1 MAKLVSENWNLE
13 FHFWNFI
20 LRLEFGILKI
30 WDLFHNSCNL
40 NTKHIVL
47 YNMSA
52 ISDQHYI
59 DKILQGET
67 NSFAV
72 LVDRYKDMI
81 FTLALKM
88 VKNREEAEE
97 VAQDTFIK
105 IYNSL
110 NKFKGDSKFSTWIYK
125 IAYNTC
131 LDRLKKNKKEDLTIS
146 IDEFSAHLIKTMDN
160 ALSALEDKERKQ
172 TIQNCL
178 NLLPSDE
185 NFLLTLFYF
194 EDQSLEEIGKIMSI
208 NANNVKV
215 KLFRSRQ
222 KLAVILKKQLEPEI
236 VEYYDRGR

>member
-1 MAKLVSENWNLE
+1 
-13 FHFWNFI
+13 
-20 LRLEFGILKI
+20 
-30 WDLFHNSCNL
+30 
-40 NTKHIVL
+40 
-47 YNMSA
+47 MST
-52 ISDQHYI
+52 IPDQHYI

-67 NSFAV
+67 NAFAV

-105 IYNSL
+105 IYNSVS
-110 NKFKGDSKFSTWIYK
+110 KFKGDSKFSTWIYK

-131 LDRLKKNKKEDLTIS
+131 LDCLKKTKKEDLNIS

-160 ALSALEDKERKQ
+160 ALSALEEKERKQ

-178 NLLPSDE
+178 NLLPGEE

-194 EDQSLEEIGKIMSI
+194 EDQSLEEIGKIMNI
-208 NANNVKV
+208 NSNNVKV

-222 KLAVILKKQLEPEI
+222 KLAIILKKQLEPEI
-236 VEYYDRGR
+236 IASYERER

>member
-1 MAKLVSENWNLE
+1 MST
-13 FHFWNFI
+13 
-20 LRLEFGILKI
+20 
-30 WDLFHNSCNL
+30 L
-40 NTKHIVL
+40 N
-47 YNMSA
+47 
-52 ISDQHYI
+52 DQHYI

-67 NSFAV
+67 NAFAM
-72 LVDRYKDMI
+72 LVNRYKDMI
-81 FTLALKM
+81 YTLALKM
-88 VKNREEAEE
+88 IKNREEAEE

-105 IYNSL
+105 IFNSL
-110 NKFKGDSKFSTWIYK
+110 SKFKGDSKFSTWIYK

-131 LDRLKKNKKEDLTIS
+131 LDRLKKNKKEEQNIS
-146 IDEFSAHLIKTMDN
+146 IDEFSSHLIKTMDN

-178 NLLPSDE
+178 NLLPSEE

-194 EDQSLEEIGKIMSI
+194 EDQNLEEIGKIMSI

-236 VEYYDRGR
+236 VDYYERER

>member
-1 MAKLVSENWNLE
+1 
-13 FHFWNFI
+13 
-20 LRLEFGILKI
+20 
-30 WDLFHNSCNL
+30 
-40 NTKHIVL
+40 
-47 YNMSA
+47 MSA

-59 DKILQGET
+59 DKILRGET
-67 NSFAV
+67 NAFTA

-81 FTLALKM
+81 FSLSLKM
-88 VKNREEAEE
+88 LKNREEAEE

-105 IYNSL
+105 IFNSL
-110 NKFKGDSKFSTWIYK
+110 SKFKGDSKFSTWIYK

-131 LDRLKKNKKEDLTIS
+131 LDRLKKNKKEDLNIS

-172 TIQNCL
+172 KIQNCL
-178 NLLPSDE
+178 NLLPGDE

-194 EDQSLEEIGKIMSI
+194 EEQSLEEIGKIMSI

-236 VEYYDRGR
+236 VAYYERER

>member
-1 MAKLVSENWNLE
+1 M
-13 FHFWNFI
+13 
-20 LRLEFGILKI
+20 EFGILKN
-30 WDLFHNSCNL
+30 WNLFSNSCNL
-40 NTKHIVL
+40 NKQTVVL

-67 NSFAV
+67 NTFAV

-81 FTLALKM
+81 FTLAIKM

-105 IYNSL
+105 IYSSL

-131 LDRLKKNKKEDLTIS
+131 LDRLKKNKKEDLNIS

-194 EDQSLEEIGKIMSI
+194 EDQSLEEIGKIMNI

-236 VEYYDRGR
+236 VACYERER

>member
-1 MAKLVSENWNLE
+1 
-13 FHFWNFI
+13 
-20 LRLEFGILKI
+20 
-30 WDLFHNSCNL
+30 
-40 NTKHIVL
+40 
-47 YNMSA
+47 MST

-67 NSFAV
+67 NAFAI
-72 LVDRYKDMI
+72 LVNRYKNMI

-110 NKFKGDSKFSTWIYK
+110 SKFKGDSKFSTWIYK

-131 LDRLKKNKKEDLTIS
+131 LDRLKKNKKEDNNIS
-146 IDEFSAHLIKTMDN
+146 INEFSAHLIKTMDD

-178 NLLPSDE
+178 NLLPGDE
-185 NFLLTLFYF
+185 SFLLTLFYF
-194 EDQSLEEIGKIMSI
+194 EDQSLEEIGKVMNIS
-208 NANNVKV
+208 ANNAKV

-222 KLAVILKKQLEPEI
+222 KLAVILRKQLEPETI
-236 VEYYDRGR
+236 QFYEGER